1 MNLLNNC
8 TDVSE
13 IVKEVGAHSRVGF
26 AVGVGVGVGAV
37 AVTVSRL
44 ANLRNSTIQ
53 VWIFYYLLEL
63 SIFQTKSFAFF
74 FYQIFWVPILT
85 LA

>member
-8 TDVSE
+8 TGVSE

-37 AVTVSRL
+37 AVTASRL

-53 VWIFYYLLEL
+53 V
-63 SIFQTKSFAFF
+63 
-74 FYQIFWVPILT
+74 
-85 LA
+85 

>member
-8 TDVSE
+8 TGVSE

-26 AVGVGVGVGAV
+26 AVGVGVGAV
-37 AVTVSRL
+37 AVTASRL

-53 VWIFYYLLEL
+53 V
-63 SIFQTKSFAFF
+63 
-74 FYQIFWVPILT
+74 
-85 LA
+85 